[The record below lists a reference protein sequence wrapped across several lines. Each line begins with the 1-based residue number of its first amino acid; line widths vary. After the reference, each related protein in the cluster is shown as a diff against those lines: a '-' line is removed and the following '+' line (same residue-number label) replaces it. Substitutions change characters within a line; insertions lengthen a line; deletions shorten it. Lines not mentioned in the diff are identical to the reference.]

1 MRLWS
6 LHPKY
11 LDTKGLVALWR
22 EALLAKHVLEGRTK
36 GYVHHPQLARFRKA
50 EHPVDVINQY
60 LAAVYEEA
68 VARNYKFDN
77 SKIDMHFIPTSLP
90 VKSGQVNYEK
100 GHLLEKL
107 KIRDTL
113 LYKKLMEE
121 DDIETHP
128 LFEVIDGGV
137 EEWEVGGKIFP
148 GSSL

>member
-22 EALLAKHVLEGRTK
+22 EALLAKHVLEGKTK

-50 EHPVDVINQY
+50 QRPVEAINQY
-60 LAAVYEEA
+60 LVAVYDEA
-68 VARNYKFDN
+68 VSRNYKFDK
-77 SKIDMHFIPTSLP
+77 SKIDMRFVPITIPVT
-90 VKSGQVNYEK
+90 SGQVSYEK

-113 LYKKLMEE
+113 FYKKLMEE
-121 DDIETHP
+121 DVIDTHP
-128 LFEVIDGGV
+128 LFEMIDGGV
-137 EEWEVGGKIFP
+137 EEWEVRRKI
-148 GSSL
+148 

>member
-6 LHPKY
+6 LHPRY

-22 EALLAKHVLEGRTK
+22 EALLAKHVLEGKTK

-50 EHPVDVINQY
+50 QRPVEAINQY
-60 LAAVYEEA
+60 LVAVYDEA
-68 VARNYKFDN
+68 VSRNYKFDK
-77 SKIDMHFIPTSLP
+77 SKIDMLFVPTKLRVTNS
-90 VKSGQVNYEK
+90 QVSYEK

-113 LYKKLMEE
+113 LYKKLIEE
-121 DDIETHP
+121 DVVDTHP

-137 EEWEVGGKIFP
+137 EEWEVGGKI
-148 GSSL
+148 